1 MCKHTDS
8 VGISESLL
16 RAYLSP
22 DNAPIT
28 RIFDEDIILYTPCE
42 WQIGLGLVARNGWV
56 LKSKHRSGEETKARV
71 RKPEGSS
78 YPFLSP
84 QGQWG
89 HPRRGQKWRHRHSE
103 ET

>member
-1 MCKHTDS
+1 MENMRTSDLKVQMEKRKKCKHTDS

-56 LKSKHRSGEETKARV
+56 LKSKHRSGEETKAR
-71 RKPEGSS
+71 E
-78 YPFLSP
+78 
-84 QGQWG
+84 
-89 HPRRGQKWRHRHSE
+89 
-103 ET
+103 